1 MFDFIDE
8 LKELKNNAVGY
19 RYINYGGKLVIVQ
32 GYKDILFFDDTT
44 VTLKLKTGELSISG
58 TKLVVTEFSTNSIKI
73 VGNISKIEV
82 EGIKDEDK

>member
-44 VTLKLKTGELSISG
+44 VTLKLKTGELSVLG

>member
-32 GYKDILFFDDTT
+32 GYKDILFFDDTI
-44 VTLKLKTGELSISG
+44 VTLKLKTGELSVSG
-58 TKLVVTEFSTNSIKI
+58 TKLIVTEFSTNSIKI

>member
-32 GYKDILFFDDTT
+32 GYKDILFFDDTI
-44 VTLKLKTGELSISG
+44 VTLKLKTGELSVFG
-58 TKLVVTEFSTNSIKI
+58 TKLTVTEFSTNSIKI

>member
-44 VTLKLKTGELSISG
+44 VTLKLKTGELSVSG

>member
-32 GYKDILFFDDTT
+32 GYKDILFFDDTI
-44 VTLKLKTGELSISG
+44 VTLKLKTGELSVLG

>member
-32 GYKDILFFDDTT
+32 GYKDILFFDDTV
-44 VTLKLKTGELSISG
+44 VTLKLKTGELSVSG
-58 TKLVVTEFSTNSIKI
+58 TKLTVTEFSTNSIKI

>member
-73 VGNISKIEV
+73 IGNINKIEV

>member
-32 GYKDILFFDDTT
+32 GYKDILFFDDTV
-44 VTLKLKTGELSISG
+44 VTLKLKTGELSILG

-73 VGNISKIEV
+73 VGKINKIEV
-82 EGIKDEDK
+82 VGFEDENK

>member
-32 GYKDILFFDDTT
+32 GYKDILFFDDTV

>member
-8 LKELKNNAVGY
+8 LKELKNNAIGY

-32 GYKDILFFDDTT
+32 GYKDILFFDDMI
-44 VTLKLKTGELSISG
+44 VTLKLKTGELSVSG
-58 TKLVVTEFSTNSIKI
+58 TKLIVTEFSTNSIKI

>member
-32 GYKDILFFDDTT
+32 GYKDILFFDDSVT
-44 VTLKLKTGELSISG
+44 TLKLKTGELSIFG
-58 TKLVVTEFSTNSIKI
+58 TKLVVTEFSTNSIKV
-73 VGNISKIEV
+73 VGNINKIEV
-82 EGIKDEDK
+82 TGFEDENK

>member
-44 VTLKLKTGELSISG
+44 VTLKLKTGELSVSG

-73 VGNISKIEV
+73 VGIISKIEV

>member
-32 GYKDILFFDDTT
+32 GYKDILFFDDTI
-44 VTLKLKTGELSISG
+44 VTLKLKTSELSVFG
-58 TKLVVTEFSTNSIKI
+58 TKLTVTEFSTNSIKI